1 MGLNLGENTLADN
14 LLKYQRNGDDDGGLH
29 RAQRLG
35 NDGGRGQ
42 TVQEV
47 DVHAVGKAEK
57 KLYRQTVHVGHR
69 KNGEHIGAALH
80 LGGQLTQDVVGVAPQ
95 RTVGKHHTL
104 GMTRGAAR
112 VVDHGQLLRLVLVV
126 VHVLGTEGHGIFL
139 AEHLVQVGT
148 AVSESLGAR
157 YTHRQV
163 GQVDDAHQVGHGV
176 GSNLLGHKVA
186 HKQYLRSA
194 VVHDVVY
201 LLAVELMKDGNG
213 HGTIGEG
220 GQKGYA
226 PVRTVTAA
234 HGYLVALLY
243 PYVFIHDMYL
253 GYLACHIIVLQGSA
267 LIIGQGV
274 VVPVFYNAVF
284 YEFVEAG

>member
-1 MGLNLGENTLADN
+1 ML
-14 LLKYQRNGDDDGGLH
+14 
-29 RAQRLG
+29 
-35 NDGGRGQ
+35 
-42 TVQEV
+42 
-47 DVHAVGKAEK
+47 
-57 KLYRQTVHVGHR
+57 
-69 KNGEHIGAALH
+69 
-80 LGGQLTQDVVGVAPQ
+80 PQ
-95 RTVGKHHTL
+95 SG
-104 GMTRGAAR
+104 GAAR
-112 VVDHGQLLRLVLVV
+112 IVDHGQFLGLVLVV
-126 VHVLGTEGHGIFL
+126 VHVFRTEGHGIFL

-157 YTHRQV
+157 YTDRQV

-176 GSNLLGHKVA
+176 GVDLLGHVVA

-194 VVHDVVY
+194 VVHYVVY
-201 LLAVELMKDGNG
+201 LLAVELMQDRNG

-220 GQKGYA
+220 GQKGYT

-234 HGYLVALLY
+234 HGYLVASLY
-243 PYVFIHDMYL
+243 PYVFIHNMYF
-253 GYLACHIIVLQGSA
+253 GYLARHIIVLKGGT